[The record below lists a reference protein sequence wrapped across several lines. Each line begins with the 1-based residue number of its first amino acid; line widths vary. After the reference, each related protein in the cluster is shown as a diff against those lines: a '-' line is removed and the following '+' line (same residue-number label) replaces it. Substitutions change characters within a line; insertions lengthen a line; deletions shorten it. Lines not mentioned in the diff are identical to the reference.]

1 MSVVRRGSA
10 PLFFQSSE
18 MPWALGANTGERE
31 GVGEGE
37 QAPGPGSD
45 SLAR

>member
-1 MSVVRRGSA
+1 M
-10 PLFFQSSE
+10 PL
-18 MPWALGANTGERE
+18 ALGANTGERE